1 MPSFPPILFIA
12 GPTAVGKSAV
22 ALRLAEEFHGEIICC
37 DSMQVYREVSIASN
51 KPGAAE
57 RARVAHH
64 LFDQVSVYSPYDVV
78 QYYHQARAVISEVMA
93 RGRRPVVVGGS
104 GLYMQVLIDGIFE
117 DHSTDKQVRSE
128 LEARAEAEG
137 LTALY
142 EELKARDPQC
152 AQKIHGNDRK
162 RIIRALEAGRV
173 SGEPLSELQKNRKGL
188 WGQYPVRV
196 MVLNRD
202 RKALYATIDRRVEAM
217 FQDGLVEEIRALD
230 EDALS
235 PTARYLIGVKEV
247 GDYLRGV
254 QTLEAARA
262 AMQQNTR
269 RYAKRQLTWFRK
281 DSRWEWIMIEDGE
294 SVDGVARRVKESLE
308 NN

>member
-1 MPSFPPILFIA
+1 MSSFLSVLFIA

-22 ALRLAEEFHGEIICC
+22 ALRLAEDLHGEIICC

-51 KPGAAE
+51 KPGSAE
-57 RARVAHH
+57 RARVPHH
-64 LFDQVSVYSPYDVV
+64 LFDKISVYSTYDVA

-93 RGRRPVVVGGS
+93 RGRLPVVVGGS

-117 DHSTDKQVRSE
+117 DRSTDERVRSE
-128 LEARAEAEG
+128 LEARADDEG
-137 LTALY
+137 LTSLY
-142 EELKARDPQC
+142 EELKARDPRC
-152 AQKIHGNDRK
+152 AEKIHHHDRK

-173 SGEPLSELQKNRKGL
+173 SGEPFSELQKKRQGL

-196 MVLNRD
+196 IVLNRD
-202 RKALYATIDRRVEAM
+202 RKALYAIIDRRVEDM
-217 FQDGLVEEIRALD
+217 FREGLVEEIRRLD
-230 EDALS
+230 EAALS
-235 PTARYLIGVKEV
+235 STARYLIGVREV

-254 QTLEAARA
+254 LTLEAARA

-281 DSRWEWIMIEDGE
+281 DSRWEWLVIEDE
-294 SVDGVARRVKESLE
+294 DSVERVARRVKETFE
-308 NN
+308 ND